1 MKYNTEV
8 TPVDDHLKQTIYL
21 TLYKGLR
28 ASSTIWISEEALC
41 SKISNLLPAITK
53 QKREFSP
60 IREYTPALTA
70 ESGNGVIPV

>member
-28 ASSTIWISEEALC
+28 AI
-41 SKISNLLPAITK
+41 K
-53 QKREFSP
+53 
-60 IREYTPALTA
+60 
-70 ESGNGVIPV
+70 